1 MIQAVILDMGGFKP
15 DTSCYFGHGR
25 STISNMIQ
33 AVIFDMDGVLIDSE
47 PFWHS
52 AERAVFGPLGIT
64 LTDAMC
70 EETTGMR
77 TDAVV
82 AYWYERHPWHGQSLE
97 DTAHAIVEHVI
108 GLVNAQGQALTGVD
122 ELLAMFTAKRLP
134 LAIASSSPYRLIDA
148 VVDKLRIRDA
158 FSVMRSATDEVYG
171 KPDPAVYLT
180 TARCLSVPPS
190 DCLVFE
196 DSAAGVQAAKAA
208 GMYTVAVPTAS
219 QYDDTRFDIADHKC
233 RSLLDF
239 TPTIISPML

>member
-1 MIQAVILDMGGFKP
+1 MV
-15 DTSCYFGHGR
+15 
-25 STISNMIQ
+25 Q

-47 PFWHS
+47 PFWHQ
-52 AERAVFGPLGIT
+52 AEQAVFGHLGLT
-64 LTDAMC
+64 LTQAMC

-82 AYWYERHPWHGQSLE
+82 AYWYDRHPWPGQSLE
-97 DTAHAIVEHVI
+97 DTAHAIIDQVI
-108 GLVNAQGQALTGVD
+108 GLVNTHGQAMTGVNA
-122 ELLAMFTAKRLP
+122 LLATFASQRLP

-148 VVDKLRIRDA
+148 VVDKLQIRDA
-158 FSVMRSATDEVYG
+158 FTVMRSAVDEIHG

-180 TARCLSVPPS
+180 TARHLNVTPS

-208 GMYTVAVPTAS
+208 GMHTVAVPAAN
-219 QYDDTRFDIADHKC
+219 QYDNIRFDIADRKC

-239 TPTIISPML
+239 TPDMIPHTL